1 MEKNKLSSI
10 FSDGMVLQRGDKT
23 KIFGTTVE
31 NSKIEVWFLGEK
43 YETVS
48 NDKGK
53 WSILLNKL
61 EAGGPYEMVIKG
73 AEEITI
79 KDILIGDVWLCSG
92 QSNMELPIER
102 VMELY
107 EDEILNYNNSN
118 IRQFCASKNY
128 VFNGPKDD
136 LDEGSWKVLNQDNSL
151 EFTAVGYFF
160 AKEIYEKYKV
170 PIGIIATAVG
180 GTPIESW
187 INEADLK
194 KFNRFEEII
203 RKCKDSEYVS
213 RVQEQDDNRINNW

>member
-160 AKEIYEKYKV
+160 AMK
-170 PIGIIATAVG
+170 
-180 GTPIESW
+180 
-187 INEADLK
+187 
-194 KFNRFEEII
+194 
-203 RKCKDSEYVS
+203 
-213 RVQEQDDNRINNW
+213 RI